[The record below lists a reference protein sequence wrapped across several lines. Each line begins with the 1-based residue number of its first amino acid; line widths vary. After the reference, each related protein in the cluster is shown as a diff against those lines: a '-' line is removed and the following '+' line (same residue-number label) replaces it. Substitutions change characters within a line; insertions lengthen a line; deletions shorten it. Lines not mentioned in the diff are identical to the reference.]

1 MSSRA
6 LPRWHVPFGGMSR
19 FFDSKQGF
27 AQRVDE
33 LGMGE
38 LINPLKNKGWVSF
51 GILAFVT
58 EFVPGTSP
66 PEIFLNEVVK
76 PLVGDNQ
83 ADIDRWKP
91 LLKRLFMEAYTL
103 AAHDIQSRSDGP
115 DPDAPR
121 KMPSA
126 EREYRLTT
134 LQTKLAGL
142 VLEGEL
148 LPSHSPIDICSNMF
162 EVGQVSYVPWEKCTK
177 RDAETTT
184 GTKVEKV
191 WKPDSDGRIRE
202 SSVPSVPSAELGT
215 DLLLRYTLQRRGL
228 ALEVANVCDFATH
241 ELWVGILFDAMITP
255 PPPGYAKVSWNQ
267 LRRADEEMF
276 RRIARECR
284 DGLRWMGGRP
294 PFELAMKSLLFDPSI
309 RLMLMPL
316 PTGGA
321 AAAASASS
329 WRAPA
334 PAGAVDAPSG
344 PSKRAL
350 RRQKR
355 QAEMAAKGGGRDGGS
370 TPKVP
375 RVEGPKGGG
384 KDAGKGGNFK
394 AMEGKVRNLPSNG
407 EPICFNYNIRGCPNA
422 APGQRCPRGW
432 HVCAET
438 GCQKNHPMF
447 DHPR

>member
-1 MSSRA
+1 
-6 LPRWHVPFGGMSR
+6 MSR
-19 FFDSKQGF
+19 FFDSKQVF

-134 LQTKLAGL
+134 LQTKLTGL

-148 LPSHSPIDICSNMF
+148 LPSHSLIDICSNMF

-177 RDAETTT
+177 RDAEMN
-184 GTKVEKV
+184 GAKVEKI

-202 SSVPSVPSAELGT
+202 SSVSSVPSAELGS

-228 ALEVANVCDFATH
+228 ALEVANICDFATH
-241 ELWVGILFDAMITP
+241 ELWVGILFDAMINP

-276 RRIARECR
+276 RQIARECR
-284 DGLRWMGGRP
+284 SGLRWRGGLP
-294 PFELAMKSLLFDPSI
+294 PFELAMKSLLFNPSI

-316 PTGGA
+316 PIVGA

-329 WRAPA
+329 GREPDWDP
-334 PAGAVDAPSG
+334 PG

-447 DHPR
+447 EHPR